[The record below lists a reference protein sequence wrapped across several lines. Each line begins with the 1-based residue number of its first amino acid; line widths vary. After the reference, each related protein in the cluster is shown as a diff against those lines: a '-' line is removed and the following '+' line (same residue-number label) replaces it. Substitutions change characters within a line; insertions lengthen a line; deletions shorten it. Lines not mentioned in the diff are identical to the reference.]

1 MLTKI
6 SLIIFWIIIIIVLFH
21 IIYRKLSHKIERA
34 VNFPEI
40 PQWIYPLIV
49 ICILGY
55 IYICFLTLIYIFN
68 PILAFNLFLPIEM
81 LNIDLLKYIGDIFV
95 LIGTIIFLIAYFNL
109 NSIIGS
115 ADKSNSSALKTRGIY
130 AISRNP
136 IYLGLHIL
144 TIGFSLIIPTW
155 ITFLSIIIFIIN
167 FHYRIRLEEKE
178 LEQCFG
184 NDYIEYKRKVFR
196 YIGRRIKS

>member
-1 MLTKI
+1 MFTQI
-6 SLIIFWIIIIIVLFH
+6 SLMFFWIIMIIVLFH
-21 IIYRKLSHKIERA
+21 IIYRKLLHKIERA

-40 PQWIYPLIV
+40 PQWIYPIII

-81 LNIDLLKYIGDIFV
+81 LNIDFLKHIGDVFV
-95 LIGTIIFLIAYFNL
+95 IIGTIIFLIAYFNL
-109 NSIIGS
+109 NSLIDLV
-115 ADKSNSSALKTRGIY
+115 DKSDSSELKTTGIY

-136 IYLGLHIL
+136 IYLGLHII

-155 ITFLSIIIFIIN
+155 ITFLCIIIFIIN
-167 FHYRIRLEEKE
+167 FHYRIKLEEKE
-178 LEQCFG
+178 LDEIFG
-184 NDYIEYKRKVFR
+184 KAYVEYKRKVFR